1 MGILIA
7 FNGLVLLLTMVLFG
21 QFSTMQKEFTIM
33 QRELRNFNE
42 NFVKRVYEDQK
53 AMLAKYEQTRVRR
66 LKQSEDFEVKAD
78 DMALRSIEDKL

>member
-1 MGILIA
+1 
-7 FNGLVLLLTMVLFG
+7 MVLFG

>member
-1 MGILIA
+1 MKG
-7 FNGLVLLLTMVLFG
+7 
-21 QFSTMQKEFTIM
+21 
-33 QRELRNFNE
+33 
-42 NFVKRVYEDQK
+42 VYEDQK